1 MNIEGIDAAKNNF
14 LQNNLLPEENASFNS
29 DLPSAES
36 REAFAQKL
44 SAGSA
49 PTNELSGH
57 IEGISNLPKPEAI
70 SPGDEILMMLQ
81 KASGAHRQQVQN
93 ISSQMAELGNDKTI
107 EMKDM
112 LKLQN
117 LSFEYQMIT
126 DLTSKGINSFIQ
138 GTQTLFR
145 NQ

>member
-1 MNIEGIDAAKNNF
+1 MNVEGIDAAKNNL
-14 LQNNLLPEENASFNS
+14 LQNNLLPEENDSFNS

-36 REAFAQKL
+36 REAFARKL
-44 SAGSA
+44 SAE
-49 PTNELSGH
+49 PTPANDFPGN
-57 IEGISNLPKPEAI
+57 IEGISSPPKPEAI

-117 LSFEYQMIT
+117 LS
-126 DLTSKGINSFIQ
+126 
-138 GTQTLFR
+138 
-145 NQ
+145 